1 MDPSS
6 TRLKINDKLL
16 DYLSG
21 EGKFLLE
28 STEKLSKSELLQR
41 EILLKVSETYK
52 GLPIYV
58 PLQADWRGRIWVH
71 SVILRQ
77 LPGW

>member
-1 MDPSS
+1 MQGPNNMSS
-6 TRLKINDKLL
+6 TKLKINDKLL

-41 EILLKVSETYK
+41 EILRTQSK
-52 GLPIYV
+52 
-58 PLQADWRGRIWVH
+58 
-71 SVILRQ
+71 
-77 LPGW
+77 

>member
-1 MDPSS
+1 MKLAPDRESLYNAVNNMSS
-6 TRLKINDKLL
+6 TKLKINDKLL

-41 EILLKVSETYK
+41 EILRTQSK
-52 GLPIYV
+52 
-58 PLQADWRGRIWVH
+58 
-71 SVILRQ
+71 
-77 LPGW
+77 